1 MPAHRGIAARADGQI
16 TDAHGLP
23 LLARQAPAAFGMTDL
38 DVRSLFVGVNN
49 PKYGDLRMLLC
60 LWIAIS

>member
-1 MPAHRGIAARADGQI
+1 
-16 TDAHGLP
+16 
-23 LLARQAPAAFGMTDL
+23 MTDL